1 MEIVL
6 WHIIL
11 IAIFFLIGV
20 LLFILS
26 KKPNKNEINNAD
38 KSLSENSYYDI
49 LEALESR
56 KQSQIDYIDAKMNDI
71 YSKLEIIESQLKDYP
86 QYSRN
91 KVNEIENRDNN
102 TSNHM
107 ISQNITTSNS
117 ADEYHNQLDTIPFIL
132 NLLTEPRTSTDI
144 KNAIGK
150 TREHTARLLK
160 KLYEDNFVE
169 RDSTNKPFK
178 YKITELGKN
187 YLSQNRENNNNNNKS
202 DSKFSN

>member
-11 IAIFFLIGV
+11 IVIFFLIGI
-20 LLFILS
+20 LLFILY
-26 KKPNKNEINNAD
+26 KKPNKNEISTVD
-38 KSLSENSYYDI
+38 KSLSDNSYYDI

-56 KQSQIDYIDAKMNDI
+56 KQSQIDYINTKMNDI
-71 YSKLEIIESQLKDYP
+71 YTKLEIIESQLKN
-86 QYSRN
+86 YSQHSKN
-91 KVNEIENRDNN
+91 NVNEIDSKDDNI
-102 TSNHM
+102 SNHM
-107 ISQNITTSNS
+107 ISPTITTSHS
-117 ADEYHNQLDTIPFIL
+117 KDKYHNQFDTIPFIL
-132 NLLTEPRTSTDI
+132 DLLIEPRTSTDI

-178 YKITELGKN
+178 YKITEMGKN
-187 YLSQNRENNNNNNKS
+187 YLNQNKEKNNNSKS
-202 DSKFSN
+202 D

>member
-1 MEIVL
+1 M

-11 IAIFFLIGV
+11 IVIFFLIGV

-38 KSLSENSYYDI
+38 KSSSENSYYDI

-102 TSNHM
+102 ISNHM

-117 ADEYHNQLDTIPFIL
+117 VDKYHNQFDTIPFIL

>member
-1 MEIVL
+1 M
-6 WHIIL
+6 WHILL
-11 IAIFFLIGV
+11 IVIFFLIGV
-20 LLFILS
+20 LLFILY
-26 KKPNKNEINNAD
+26 KKPKKNEISNVD

-56 KQSQIDYIDAKMNDI
+56 KQSQIDYIDAKINDI
-71 YSKLEIIESQLKDYP
+71 YTKLEIIESQLKNYS
-86 QYSRN
+86 QYSKN
-91 KVNEIENRDNN
+91 NVNEIDNTDDN
-102 TSNHM
+102 ISNHM
-107 ISQNITTSNS
+107 ISQTITTSHS
-117 ADEYHNQLDTIPFIL
+117 EDKYHNQFDTIPFIL

-160 KLYEDNFVE
+160 KLYDDNFVE

-187 YLSQNRENNNNNNKS
+187 YLSQNKEKNNNNNSKS
-202 DSKFSN
+202 DSISN

>member
-1 MEIVL
+1 M
-6 WHIIL
+6 WHILL
-11 IAIFFLIGV
+11 IVIFFLIGV

-26 KKPNKNEINNAD
+26 KKPNKNEINNVD
-38 KSLSENSYYDI
+38 KSSSENSYYDI

-86 QYSRN
+86 QYSKN
-91 KVNEIENRDNN
+91 KVTEIENRDNN
-102 TSNHM
+102 ISNHM
-107 ISQNITTSNS
+107 ISQNITTFNS
-117 ADEYHNQLDTIPFIL
+117 GDKYHNQFDTIPFIL

-187 YLSQNRENNNNNNKS
+187 YLSQNRENNNNNSKS